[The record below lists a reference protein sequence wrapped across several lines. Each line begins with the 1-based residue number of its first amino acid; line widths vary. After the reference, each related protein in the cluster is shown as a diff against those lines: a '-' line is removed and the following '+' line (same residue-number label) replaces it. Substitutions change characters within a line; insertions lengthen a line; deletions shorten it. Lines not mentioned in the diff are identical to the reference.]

1 MNFLE
6 ELEKLKVRAQ
16 GGKEELW
23 YGFAEGMRVTPEDR
37 RDALWDIRNLE
48 GKSEPPQAVQ
58 TFATHP
64 GVDVL
69 RQLKTI
75 HPKAP
80 LPGVK
85 PYTDE
90 FFVMR
95 GREGLNFGPNAP
107 ANLKAGDKAGVEKYK
122 RLLREQSV
130 LRKMGFLSGAATNDL
145 VQDGSRGIW
154 WLLNA
159 SQAVGKIT
167 AELGAATLSPDL
179 FARRE
184 VPLQEAIDKGWV
196 NYKQPFF
203 DKEVVSGRA
212 KEIADI
218 DDAKL
223 LAKLTNIDPTKPEY
237 TLEDYEKESAVV
249 NESARRKA
257 FKQLEAEARDDAINY
272 KRARPGVKIRGR
284 KIMKNRFNPNLVT
297 AAAIIPSA
305 LGINAGIGIIGGHE
319 GYQAVVPDEDDPRK
333 TANPIAEFAA
343 RYVTGKEGRL
353 MEAED
358 FLLARPDVTMGEYN
372 QYRNYLRDRDIDLNP
387 FDDGKVNLGG
397 LLKTNPDGIRGGEV
411 SFMGKSLPVN
421 DTLLPS
427 IGAVAGT
434 ALGAALTNAGSIRM
448 RGGFKGRKGLG
459 KALGFMP
466 EVLPRDKKT
475 AKRVYA
481 QAEDAYGMKPKDTF
495 INKMQAEFDKDD
507 GWKHNARVLG
517 TVGGMGMA
525 GLAAG
530 NALGT
535 SIEDERRRRNFAE
548 NNPGVDYDVYK
559 KRAAETL
566 DNKIKLAQS
575 NPNSSEER
583 GKSRVGFNK
592 RGYQQSLLDGAL
604 TNQAQIDSIVNEE
617 KKARANQLQSDGMQG
632 IAKADLRIRQMDLMA
647 DDSKLSSYDA
657 AKQSY
662 EDAIMEV
669 GQKYLEGERRRQERK
684 EREEATPLYEVNMM
698 PSKLS

>member
-6 ELEKLKVRAQ
+6 ELEKLKIKAQ
-16 GGKEELW
+16 GGKEELG

-37 RDALWDIRNLE
+37 RDALWDIRDLE

-58 TFATHP
+58 TFSTNP

-75 HPKAP
+75 HPNAP
-80 LPGVK
+80 LPGVS
-85 PYTDE
+85 PYSDE

-95 GREGLNFGPNAP
+95 GKEGMNFGPNAP
-107 ANLKAGDKAGVEKYK
+107 ANLSAGDKLGVDKYK
-122 RLLREQSV
+122 RALREQSF
-130 LRKMGFLSGAATNDL
+130 LRKMGFLGGAATNDL

-159 SQAVGKIT
+159 PQAIGKIG

-184 VPLQEAIDKGWV
+184 VPLQEAINKEWVAYERPGFKEDTVKERAGAISEEEHTALLNKMALGGLDDEPYTMEMYDK
-196 NYKQPFF
+196 
-203 DKEVVSGRA
+203 
-212 KEIADI
+212 
-218 DDAKL
+218 DAAVL
-223 LAKLTNIDPTKPEY
+223 D
-237 TLEDYEKESAVV
+237 EKSK
-249 NESARRKA
+249 RKA
-257 FKQLEAEARDDAINY
+257 IKQLEAEALDDVTNY
-272 KRARPGVKIRGR
+272 KRRRPGVKIRGK
-284 KIMKNRFNPNLVT
+284 KIYKNRFNPNLVT
-297 AAAIIPSA
+297 AATIIPSA

-319 GYQAVVPDEDDPRK
+319 GYAAVVADEDDPRK

-343 RYVTGKEGRL
+343 RYVTGREGRV

-448 RGGFKGRKGLG
+448 RGGFKGRKGFG
-459 KALGFMP
+459 KALGLMP

-481 QAEDAYGMKPKDTF
+481 QAKDANGMQPKDTF

-507 GWKHNARVLG
+507 GPMHNVRVLG

-559 KRAAETL
+559 ERAAETL
-566 DNKIKLAQS
+566 DNKIKLAQN
-575 NPNSSEER
+575 NPNSSEDR
-583 GKSRVGFNK
+583 GQSRVGFNK

-604 TNQAQIDSIVNEE
+604 ENQAQIDSIVSEE
-617 KKARANQLQSDGMQG
+617 KKARANQLQGEGMQG

-647 DDSKLSSYDA
+647 DNSKLTSYDA

-662 EDAIMEV
+662 ADAIEEV
-669 GQKYLEGERRRQERK
+669 GMKYLEGERRRQERK
-684 EREEATPLYEVNMM
+684 ERDEAVPLY
-698 PSKLS
+698 

>member
-1 MNFLE
+1 
-6 ELEKLKVRAQ
+6 
-16 GGKEELW
+16 
-23 YGFAEGMRVTPEDR
+23 
-37 RDALWDIRNLE
+37 
-48 GKSEPPQAVQ
+48 
-58 TFATHP
+58 
-64 GVDVL
+64 
-69 RQLKTI
+69 
-75 HPKAP
+75 
-80 LPGVK
+80 
-85 PYTDE
+85 
-90 FFVMR
+90 
-95 GREGLNFGPNAP
+95 
-107 ANLKAGDKAGVEKYK
+107 
-122 RLLREQSV
+122 
-130 LRKMGFLSGAATNDL
+130 MGFLTGAATNDL
-145 VQDGSRGIW
+145 VQDGSRSIW

-159 SQAVGKIT
+159 PQAIGKIS

-196 NYKQPFF
+196 NYKQPYF
-203 DKEVVSGRA
+203 KEEVLSARA
-212 KEIADI
+212 KEIAEV

-223 LAKLTNIDPTKPEY
+223 LFKLTEVDPTKPEY

-257 FKQLEAEARDDAINY
+257 FKQLEVEALDDTLNY
-272 KRARPGVKIRGR
+272 RRARPGVKIRGK
-284 KIMKNRFNPNLVT
+284 KIFKNRFNPNLVT
-297 AAAIIPSA
+297 AATIIPSA
-305 LGINAGIGIIGGHE
+305 LGINAGIGILGGHE
-319 GYQAVVPDEDDPRK
+319 GYKAVVPDEDDPRK

-343 RYVTGKEGRL
+343 RYVTGREGRV
-353 MEAED
+353 MEVEN
-358 FLLARPDVTMGEYN
+358 FLLARPDVSIGEYN
-372 QYRNYLRDRDIDLNP
+372 QYRNYLRDRDIDINP

-427 IGAVAGT
+427 VGAVVGT

-459 KALGFMP
+459 KAIGFMP
-466 EVLPRDKKT
+466 EVLPRNKKT

-481 QAEDAYGMKPKDTF
+481 EAKDPGGMQPKDTF

-548 NNPGVDYDVYK
+548 NNPGVDYDTYK
-559 KRAAETL
+559 ARAAETL
-566 DNKIKLAQS
+566 DNKIKLAQN

-604 TNQAQIDSIVNEE
+604 ENQAQIDSIVNEE
-617 KKARANQLQSDGMQG
+617 KKARANQLQAEGMQG

-647 DDSKLSSYDA
+647 DDSKLTSYQA
-657 AKQSY
+657 AQQSY
-662 EDAIMEV
+662 EAAIMEV
-669 GQKYLEGERRRQERK
+669 GRKYLEGERKRQEKK
-684 EREEATPLYEVNMM
+684 ERDEAVPLYEDYMM